1 MGVVALLCAAALTSS
16 AQTAQEVMEKARKK
30 YETLADVDLKF
41 SQSVRFPSSRVEQR
55 IEGTLLMKKG
65 NRYRLETDE
74 MTVVTDG
81 AVLWSYSRATGQ
93 VIIDHFSADERG
105 FSPEKILSSTP
116 ADVGA
121 TLLGKERVG
130 GTSCHVLKMTP
141 AGEGSFIRTMKLWVS
156 EADHLT
162 RKAVVTDANGKEST
176 YIITEIRVN
185 IGVPDSRFSFTPP
198 EGAEVVDLR

>member
-1 MGVVALLCAAALTSS
+1 MVALLCASALLAS

-30 YETLADVDLKF
+30 YEALADVDLKF
-41 SQSVRFPSSRVEQR
+41 SQSVRFPASRVEQK
-55 IEGTLLMKKG
+55 ITGTLQMKKG

-81 AVLWSYSRATGQ
+81 TVLWSYSRATGQ
-93 VIIDHFSADERG
+93 VIIDNFSPEERG
-105 FSPEKILSSTP
+105 FSPEKILSAAP

-121 TLLGKERVG
+121 TLLGRERVG
-130 GTSCHVLKMTP
+130 GTSCYILKLIP
-141 AGEGSFIRTMKLWVS
+141 PGEQSFVRTMKLWIG

-162 RKAVVTDANGKEST
+162 RKALVTDANGKEST
-176 YIITEIRVN
+176 YLVTEIHAN